1 MKIKNEQKIRVGIIG
16 TGKVGTDLLVKV
28 LRSPLLDCKV
38 FAGRNLKSEG
48 ITIANSL
55 GVTTS
60 CDSIQA
66 IVDRSSDLDL
76 VFDATSA
83 NDHKVHAPMLKQ
95 LGLLAID
102 LTPANVGYAC
112 VPALNIDGVRKEEN
126 INMVTCGGQAS
137 VPIAEV
143 LSRCLSNITRIEVKS
158 TLAADSI
165 GPATIANIDNYYH
178 VTTETLRKF
187 TGVDDVKVD
196 LVSDN
201 SSVQPV
207 MLTTIRAYSDNAP
220 SFRLMKELE
229 SRVAAVQS
237 YVPGYSIEGRPHY
250 EKGYID
256 LAIRVRGQ
264 GDYLP
269 EYAGN
274 LDIINCAA
282 IASAENIAMRRTRR
296 ALPHMI
302 SAMTQLWSKAS

>member
-1 MKIKNEQKIRVGIIG
+1 MKIKVDQKLKVGIVG

-28 LRSPLLDCKV
+28 LRSPLLECKV
-38 FAGRNLKSEG
+38 FSGRNSKSEG
-48 ITIANSL
+48 IAIANEL

-66 IVDRSSDLDL
+66 IIDRSSDLDL

-83 NDHKVHAPMLKQ
+83 NDHKVHAPIIER

-102 LTPANVGYAC
+102 LTPANVGFAC
-112 VPALNIDGVRKEEN
+112 VPSLNLDGIRNKKN

-137 VPIAEV
+137 VPMAEV
-143 LSRCLSNITRIEVKS
+143 LSRCLSGITRIEVHS

-178 VTTETLRKF
+178 VTKETLRQH
-187 TGVDDVKVD
+187 TGVDDISVE
-196 LVSDN
+196 LVSDD
-201 SSVQPV
+201 SPKQPV

-220 SFRLMKELE
+220 SFRLMRELE
-229 SRVAAVQS
+229 NRVSQVQK
-237 YVPGYSIEGRPHY
+237 YVPGYALDRRPHY
-250 EKGYID
+250 EKGYIE

-282 IASAENIAMRRTRR
+282 IASAEDIAMRSTRR
-296 ALPHMI
+296 AIPHMI
-302 SAMTQLWSKAS
+302 SAMTQFWSKAG